1 MTGTQEQLSR
11 DIKQLISESG
21 TDCTMFQD
29 SIQMFLDK
37 GVKQSANFAY
47 CLNFLNG
54 LVYLLSILLTKHEAD
69 FQLHLYN
76 LSRGL
81 ELLKG
86 PRSIHIQAT
95 IRICCSAV

>member
-1 MTGTQEQLSR
+1 
-11 DIKQLISESG
+11 
-21 TDCTMFQD
+21 
-29 SIQMFLDK
+29 MFLEK

-54 LVYLLSILLTKHEAD
+54 LVYLLSILPTKHEAD

-76 LSRGL
+76 LPCDL

-86 PRSIHIQAT
+86 PRCNVHASV
-95 IRICCSAV
+95 CSRKERLKVNSQKHTYSSNKKDLLSGSVRS